1 MDFNIS
7 GELKMLQ
14 KAVRDFA
21 NKEILPTLGEDERNH
36 RFQREIV
43 TKMGQLGFLG
53 CPIPQEYGGSEMG
66 YLAHAL
72 CTEEISRVSGSL
84 RAAFNM
90 QTMGTALEIYK
101 FGSKEQKRKYIPKLV
116 SGEWLGCI
124 GITEPEAGTD
134 TAAMKSTAVRGSDLY
149 TLNGQKTWI
158 TWGSVADIGVCY
170 AYTDPAKKH
179 TGMSA
184 FILDMHSP
192 GISTVEIKHKMGW
205 HACPTSE
212 IFFDNVK
219 IPRDNLLGEEGE
231 GFKYMMGSLD
241 NTRLTA
247 AAGAVGVCQAFIDEA
262 VKYAQERVQFGQP
275 IGKFQLIQE
284 QIGRM
289 VVETEAARLLVYRC
303 ATQKNEG
310 KRNTLE
316 TYMAKYYSC
325 DVASRMA
332 DEALRILG
340 AYGYSGEYPVERHLR
355 DAKVY
360 QILEGSANILK
371 MLIGMDALGYRK
383 ANEQG
388 KER

>member
-1 MDFNIS
+1 
-7 GELKMLQ
+7 
-14 KAVRDFA
+14 
-21 NKEILPTLGEDERNH
+21 
-36 RFQREIV
+36 
-43 TKMGQLGFLG
+43 
-53 CPIPQEYGGSEMG
+53 MG
-66 YLAHAL
+66 YFAHAI
-72 CTEEISRVSGSL
+72 CTEEIARVSGSL

-101 FGSKEQKRKYIPKLV
+101 FGNEDQRKKYIPKLV
-116 SGEWLGCI
+116 TGELLGCI

-134 TAAMKSTAVRGSDLY
+134 TAAMKSTAVRDGDFY
-149 TLNGQKTWI
+149 ILNGQKTWI
-158 TWGSVADIGVCY
+158 TWGSVADIGICY
-170 AYTDPAKKH
+170 TYTDRSKKH
-179 TGMSA
+179 KGMSA

-192 GISTVEIKHKMGW
+192 GVSKVDMKHKMGW

-219 IPRDNLLGEEGE
+219 IPLENLLGNEGE
-231 GFKYMMGSLD
+231 GFAYMMGSLD

-275 IGKFQLIQE
+275 IANFQLIQE

-289 VVETEAARLLVYRC
+289 VVETEAAKLLVYRC
-303 ATQKNEG
+303 AVQKDEG
-310 KRNTLE
+310 KKNTLE
-316 TYMAKYYSC
+316 TYIAKYYSC

-340 AYGYSGEYPVERHLR
+340 AYGYSGEYPLERHLR

-371 MLIGMDALGYRK
+371 TLIGMDALGLRK
-383 ANEQG
+383 AN
-388 KER
+388 R

>member
-1 MDFNIS
+1 MDFDIS
-7 GELKMLQ
+7 DELKMLQ
-14 KAVRDFA
+14 KTVRDFA
-21 NKEILPTLGEDERNH
+21 KKEILPTIAEDEKEH
-36 RFQREIV
+36 RFQGDIV
-43 TKMGQLGFLG
+43 RKMGELGFLG

-66 YLAHAL
+66 FLAHAI
-72 CTEEISRVSGSL
+72 CTEEIARVSGSL

-90 QTMGTALEIYK
+90 QTMGTALEIYQ
-101 FGSKEQKRKYIPKLV
+101 FGNEDQKRKYIPKLA
-116 SGEWLGCI
+116 SGELLGCI

-134 TAAMKSTAVRGSDLY
+134 TAAMKSTAIREGNSYV
-149 TLNGQKTWI
+149 LNGQKTWI
-158 TWGSVADIGVCY
+158 TWGSVADIGICY
-170 AYTDPAKKH
+170 AYTDRSKQHK
-179 TGMSA
+179 GMST
-184 FILDMHSP
+184 FILDMHSSA
-192 GISTVEIKHKMGW
+192 ISKIDIKHKMGW

-219 IPRDNLLGEEGE
+219 IPQDNLLGCEGE

-247 AAGAVGVCQAFIDEA
+247 AAGAIGVCQAFIDET

-284 QIGRM
+284 QIGKM

-303 ATQKNEG
+303 AVQKDES

-316 TYMAKYYSC
+316 TYIAKYYSC
-325 DVASRMA
+325 DVASRIA
-332 DEALRILG
+332 DEALRIFG
-340 AYGYSGEYPVERHLR
+340 AYGYSGEYSIERHLR

-371 MLIGMDALGYRK
+371 TLIGMDALGYRK
-383 ANEQG
+383 AN
-388 KER
+388 R

>member
-7 GELKMLQ
+7 DELKMLQ
-14 KAVRDFA
+14 KSVRDFA
-21 NKEILPTLGEDERNH
+21 KKEILPTIAEDEREH
-36 RFQREIV
+36 KFQGEIV
-43 TKMGQLGFLG
+43 KKMGKLGFLG
-53 CPIPQEYGGSEMG
+53 CPIPLQYGGNEMG
-66 YLAHAL
+66 YLAHAI
-72 CTEEISRVSGSL
+72 CTEEIARVSGSL

-101 FGSKEQKRKYIPKLV
+101 FGNEKQKKKYIPKLV
-116 SGEWLGCI
+116 SGEWLGCL

-134 TAAMKSTAVRGSDLY
+134 TASMKSTATNEGDSY
-149 TLNGQKTWI
+149 ILNGQKTWI
-158 TWGSVADIGVCY
+158 TWGSVADVGIHY
-170 AYTDPAKKH
+170 AYTDRSKKH
-179 TGMSA
+179 RGISA
-184 FILDMHSP
+184 FIVDMHSP
-192 GISTVEIKHKMGW
+192 GISTVDIKHKMGW

-212 IFFDNVK
+212 IFFDHVK
-219 IPRDNLLGEEGE
+219 VPKENLLGNEGE
-231 GFKYMMGSLD
+231 GFGYMMGGLD

-247 AAGAVGVCQAFIDEA
+247 AAGGVGVCQAFIDES
-262 VKYAQERVQFGQP
+262 VKYAQERVQFGQA

-303 ATQKNEG
+303 AVQKDEG

-316 TYMAKYYSC
+316 TYIAKYYSC
-325 DVASRMA
+325 DAAGRIA

-371 MLIGMDALGYRK
+371 TLIGMDALGYRK
-383 ANEQG
+383 ANG
-388 KER
+388 

>member
-1 MDFNIS
+1 MDFNLS
-7 GELKMLQ
+7 EDLRMLQ

-21 NKEILPTLGEDERNH
+21 KKEILPVVEEDERKH
-36 RFQREIV
+36 RFQVDIV
-43 TKMGQLGFLG
+43 RKMGELGFLG
-53 CPIPQEYGGSEMG
+53 CPVPQEYGGSDMG
-66 YLAHAL
+66 YLAHSI
-72 CTEEISRVSGSL
+72 CTEEIARVSGSL

-90 QTMGTALEIYK
+90 QTMGTALEICK
-101 FGSKEQKRKYIPKLV
+101 FGNEDQKKRYVPKLV
-116 SGEWLGCI
+116 TGEFIGCI

-134 TAAMKSTAVRGSDLY
+134 TAAMKSTATKEGDHYL
-149 TLNGQKTWI
+149 LNGQKTWI
-158 TWGSVADIGVCY
+158 TWGSVADVGIFY
-170 AYTDPAKKH
+170 AYTDPSKKH
-179 TGMSA
+179 KGISA
-184 FILDMHSP
+184 FIVDMHSP
-192 GISTVEIKHKMGW
+192 GVSTSNIEPKMGW

-212 IFFDNVK
+212 IFFDSVR
-219 IPRDNLLGEEGE
+219 IPSGNLLGSEGDGFRFMME
-231 GFKYMMGSLD
+231 GLD

-247 AAGAVGVCQAFIDEA
+247 AAGGVGVCQAFVDEA

-289 VVETEAARLLVYRC
+289 VIETEAARLLVYRC
-303 ATQKNEG
+303 AAQKDEG

-340 AYGYSGEYPVERHLR
+340 AYGYSGDFPVERHLR

-371 MLIGMDALGYRK
+371 TLVGMDALGYRK
-383 ANEQG
+383 AN
-388 KER
+388 RS

>member
-1 MDFNIS
+1 MDFNLS
-7 GELKMLQ
+7 DELKMLQ
-14 KAVRDFA
+14 KSVRDFA
-21 NKEILPTLGEDERNH
+21 KKEIIPTVAEDERKH
-36 RFQREIV
+36 RFQKEIIR
-43 TKMGQLGFLG
+43 KMGDLGFLG

-66 YLAHAL
+66 YVAHAI
-72 CTEEISRVSGSL
+72 CTEEIARVSGSL

-90 QTMGTALEIYK
+90 QTMGPALEIYK
-101 FGSKEQKRKYIPKLV
+101 FGNEDQKRKYVPKL
-116 SGEWLGCI
+116 STGEMLGCI

-134 TAAMKSTAVRGSDLY
+134 TAAMKSTAAKEGDY
-149 TLNGQKTWI
+149 YILNGQKTWI
-158 TWGSVADIGVCY
+158 TWGSVADICICY
-170 AYTDPAKKH
+170 AYTDRSKKH
-179 TGMSA
+179 AGMSA
-184 FILDMHSP
+184 FILNMHSP
-192 GISTVEIKHKMGW
+192 GVSTVDMEHKMGW

-219 IPRDNLLGEEGE
+219 VPREDLIGNEGDGFRLMME
-231 GFKYMMGSLD
+231 GLD

-247 AAGAVGVCQAFIDEA
+247 AAGGVGVSQAFIDES

-303 ATQKNEG
+303 ASQKDEG

-316 TYMAKYYSC
+316 TFMAKYYAC
-325 DVASRMA
+325 DVANRMA

-340 AYGYSGEYPVERHLR
+340 AYGYSGEYSVERHLR

-371 MLIGMDALGYRK
+371 TLIGMDALGYRK
-383 ANEQG
+383 AN
-388 KER
+388 K

>member
-1 MDFNIS
+1 MDFNLS
-7 GELKMLQ
+7 EEFVMLQ
-14 KAVRDFA
+14 KSVRDFA
-21 NKEILPTLGEDERNH
+21 KKWIFPTIKEDEEKH
-36 RFQREIV
+36 RFQKEIV
-43 TKMGQLGFLG
+43 GKMGAMGFLG
-53 CPIPQEYGGSEMG
+53 CPIPQEYGGTEMG
-66 YLAHAL
+66 YLAHAI

-90 QTMGTALEIYK
+90 QTMGTALEIFK
-101 FGSKEQKRKYIPKLV
+101 FGNEEQKKRFVPKLAA
-116 SGEWLGCI
+116 GELLGCI

-134 TAAMKSTAVRGSDLY
+134 VAAMKSIAVKDGNSYFLR
-149 TLNGQKTWI
+149 GQKTWI
-158 TWGSVADIGVCY
+158 TWGTVADIGIIY
-170 AYTDPAKKH
+170 AYTDPSKKH
-179 TGMSA
+179 KGISA
-184 FILDMHSP
+184 FILDMHAP
-192 GISTVEIKHKMGW
+192 GVSAREIEPKMGW

-212 IFFDNVK
+212 IFFDEVK
-219 IPRDNLLGEEGE
+219 VSPENLLGNEGE
-231 GFKYMMGSLD
+231 GFRYMMEGLD

-247 AAGAVGVCQAFIDEA
+247 AAGAVGVCQAFVDEA

-275 IGKFQLIQE
+275 IGMFQLVQE

-303 ATQKNEG
+303 AVQKDEG

-371 MLIGMDALGYRK
+371 TLIGMDALGYRK
-383 ANEQG
+383 AN
-388 KER
+388 K